1 MLWVCSKTIYSYM
14 WSTPEPDVPSRER
27 KTDESNDQTKYEAL
41 NNLNWIML
49 LLLDHYL
56 TMINYFSARLS
67 KRLSLKHPT
76 SKIISQPGRMETI
89 TTKTMAGP
97 INLRPHI

>member
-56 TMINYFSARLS
+56 TMINYFLNDY
-67 KRLSLKHPT
+67 LWNIL
-76 SKIISQPGRMETI
+76 
-89 TTKTMAGP
+89 
-97 INLRPHI
+97 LRKLFPNQAEWRP

>member
-56 TMINYFSARLS
+56 TTTIFETSYFENYF
-67 KRLSLKHPT
+67 PT
-76 SKIISQPGRMETI
+76 RQNGDHNHQNNGWT
-89 TTKTMAGP
+89 
-97 INLRPHI
+97 N